1 MNYHVPIFDPIR
13 HRGDDFFHPGNDSAL
28 YLMQIQYVYK
38 DIVKLYE
45 ILSTQNDEYGKKL
58 ITKYVVIEWI
68 SLNEYLQKL
77 INIII
82 KDKSDYELN
91 HSEKS
96 KTKELYKEYKE
107 QRKKYFK
114 ELEFIRNKL
123 AAHRDPL
130 NFLEIANIWDSI
142 DPQSILEILTPLPKL
157 FNYIKALNLYT
168 WTKEEITENGK
179 VVAFVQPF
187 KYNSANSVDAKSRA
201 TD

>member
-1 MNYHVPIFDPIR
+1 MIF
-13 HRGDDFFHPGNDSAL
+13 FYPGNDSAL

-107 QRKKYFK
+107 QRRAHGVNG
-114 ELEFIRNKL
+114 ELMG
-123 AAHRDPL
+123 
-130 NFLEIANIWDSI
+130 S
-142 DPQSILEILTPLPKL
+142 
-157 FNYIKALNLYT
+157 NLLY
-168 WTKEEITENGK
+168 
-179 VVAFVQPF
+179 
-187 KYNSANSVDAKSRA
+187 
-201 TD
+201 